1 MQLHYPLEFSID
13 ESSDIRCLLGTHMT
27 SWQRANKIR
36 TFFSKDSTATYL
48 GNTYGVPNVIMAHSY
63 WTNTPV
69 KYMKEIREN
78 LRDTLKKYNLR
89 YWQTE
94 LCIMSNDEEIGGGG
108 YFDYSMRTGL
118 YVARVIHHDLVYGN
132 AESWSWWRAMGG
144 DYKDGLI
151 RVLSTDNW
159 KTGKAIDSKL
169 MWSLGNYSRFVRP
182 EAQRY
187 DIEVTNEENIK
198 VKDGDTEPYGVMT
211 SAYRNADGSWAVVF
225 INYSEKS
232 RSITLPLPDHKT
244 SWMLYRTSDVTGE
257 NLKPVGSS
265 TGESV
270 LEPCSIT
277 TFITK

>member
-1 MQLHYPLEFSID
+1 
-13 ESSDIRCLLGTHMT
+13 
-27 SWQRANKIR
+27 
-36 TFFSKDSTATYL
+36 
-48 GNTYGVPNVIMAHSY
+48 
-63 WTNTPV
+63 
-69 KYMKEIREN
+69 
-78 LRDTLKKYNLR
+78 
-89 YWQTE
+89 
-94 LCIMSNDEEIGGGG
+94 
-108 YFDYSMRTGL
+108 
-118 YVARVIHHDLVYGN
+118 
-132 AESWSWWRAMGG
+132 MGG

-151 RVLSTDNW
+151 RVLSADNW

-187 DIEVTNEENIK
+187 DIDVTNEENVK
-198 VKDGDTEPYGVMT
+198 VKDGETEPYGVMT
-211 SAYRNADGSWAVVF
+211 SAYRNADGNWVVVF

-232 RSITLPLPDHKT
+232 RSITLPLPDNKT
-244 SWMLYRTSDVTGE
+244 SWLLYRTSDVTGE

>member
-1 MQLHYPLEFSID
+1 M
-13 ESSDIRCLLGTHMT
+13 R
-27 SWQRANKIR
+27 
-36 TFFSKDSTATYL
+36 
-48 GNTYGVPNVIMAHSY
+48 
-63 WTNTPV
+63 
-69 KYMKEIREN
+69 EIREN
-78 LRDTLKKYNLR
+78 LRDTLKMYNLR

-118 YVARVIHHDLVYGN
+118 YVARVIHHDLVYGY
-132 AESWSWWRAMGG
+132 AESWSWWRSLGG

-169 MWSLGNYSRFVRP
+169 MWSIGNYSRFIRP

-187 DIEVTNEENIK
+187 DIDVTNEENVK
-198 VKDGDTEPYGVMT
+198 VKDGETEPYGVMT
-211 SAYRNADGSWAVVF
+211 SAYRNADGSWVVVF

-244 SWMLYRTSDVTGE
+244 SWLLYRTSDVTGE

-265 TGESV
+265 IGESV